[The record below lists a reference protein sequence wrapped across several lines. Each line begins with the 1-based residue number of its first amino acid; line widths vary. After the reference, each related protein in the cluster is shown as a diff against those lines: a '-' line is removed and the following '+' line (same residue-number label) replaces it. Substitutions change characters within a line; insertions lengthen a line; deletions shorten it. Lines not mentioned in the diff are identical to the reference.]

1 MEKEAQDTS
10 ESNLPMLEH
19 GLEAF
24 RDQDWTHAKWNGKI
38 VVVPLEDDTYSIY
51 VNGNDGSYRPLLSEL
66 TYEHAHD
73 LVDLLNTQDE
83 IKEARA
89 ALQEPQPDEG
99 TFNMVVGANETR
111 LDSAREAGAA
121 FFHADITERPAVI
134 HGMPAGPGTGPGG
147 SARLMAEA
155 VIHVQYEDG
164 SKRYVKYLPYSD
176 KEADKEF
183 RVGYFEALDKSVN
196 ERLKAADWEA
206 AKPAHPSAAPMLDQ
220 RLYEDLEELS
230 KNDFEKAAKAWEQ
243 HAPQG
248 TTGPTFVDREWK
260 RQFDALHEIQSTA
273 RNGIAEPPSGG
284 VPAHVKGVNLNK
296 VITMEKE
303 AQDAIKY
310 IGERL
315 PKPDWETARN
325 LVSSADR
332 KGFVY
337 LAKPNAQYAGKVLM
351 MSETHLVQQVGK
363 NSAVAHDLSVL
374 ENGPELE
381 RQFDNGEIK
390 AGRTNIKVEYGQ
402 DRGKAD
408 IVTYNQQR
416 AETVQTQ
423 AEKWAEQ
430 NITNSKSRETF
441 LKHVRTFAQDM
452 AKGQEPAKTLP
463 DKAKAPE
470 TTQTPQQQ
478 QRGR

>member
-1 MEKEAQDTS
+1 MELPDDPNLLLDQANRGELYAVQCSNTDFTVKEED
-10 ESNLPMLEH
+10 LEI
-19 GLEAF
+19 GLRF
-24 RDQDWTHAKWNGKI
+24 RDYLEQAVQRKDYVGTDAKKA
-38 VVVPLEDDTYSIY
+38 LTYS
-51 VNGNDGSYRPLLSEL
+51 NS
-66 TYEHAHD
+66 
-73 LVDLLNTQDE
+73 
-83 IKEARA
+83 
-89 ALQEPQPDEG
+89 
-99 TFNMVVGANETR
+99 
-111 LDSAREAGAA
+111 
-121 FFHADITERPAVI
+121 
-134 HGMPAGPGTGPGG
+134 
-147 SARLMAEA
+147 
-155 VIHVQYEDG
+155 
-164 SKRYVKYLPYSD
+164 
-176 KEADKEF
+176 
-183 RVGYFEALDKSVN
+183 
-196 ERLKAADWEA
+196 
-206 AKPAHPSAAPMLDQ
+206 
-220 RLYEDLEELS
+220 LYEDLVNEV
-230 KNDFEKAAKAWEQ
+230 AADQAENHRWKLI
-243 HAPQG
+243 G
-248 TTGPTFVDREWK
+248 YDIRTGHGSASPYSIQNESTATQTAAMLAAISGSGRLNSLLPNTHQVSTL
-260 RQFDALHEIQSTA
+260 DALHVIQNTA
-273 RNGIAEPPSGG
+273 RNDIVVPPSGG

-296 VITMEKE
+296 VFTMEKE

-351 MSETHLVQQVGK
+351 MSDTHLVQQVGK
-363 NSAVAHDLSVL
+363 NSAVAHDLSIL

-381 RQFDNGEIK
+381 RKFDNGEIK
-390 AGRTNIKVEYGQ
+390 AGRTNIKVEYSQ

-416 AETVQTQ
+416 AEIVQIQ

-463 DKAKAPE
+463 DKEAKAPE
-470 TTQTPQQQ
+470 KTQAPQQQ

>member
-1 MEKEAQDTS
+1 MDIQQS
-10 ESNLPMLEH
+10 EGNLPELKDMELPNDPN
-19 GLEAF
+19 LL
-24 RDQDWTHAKWNGKI
+24 RDQANRG
-38 VVVPLEDDTYSIY
+38 
-51 VNGNDGSYRPLLSEL
+51 EL
-66 TYEHAHD
+66 YAAQRANHD
-73 LVDLLNTQDE
+73 LTVKEEDAEIGLRFLDLLEQTAQRKDNVGTDA
-83 IKEARA
+83 KK
-89 ALQEPQPDEG
+89 AL
-99 TFNMVVGANETR
+99 THFN
-111 LDSAREAGAA
+111 S
-121 FFHADITERPAVI
+121 
-134 HGMPAGPGTGPGG
+134 
-147 SARLMAEA
+147 
-155 VIHVQYEDG
+155 
-164 SKRYVKYLPYSD
+164 
-176 KEADKEF
+176 
-183 RVGYFEALDKSVN
+183 
-196 ERLKAADWEA
+196 
-206 AKPAHPSAAPMLDQ
+206 
-220 RLYEDLEELS
+220 LYEDLVGEVAADQAESHRWKLIGYDIRTGTGSASLYDLQNEAAATQAAVMLAALS
-230 KNDFEKAAKAWEQ
+230 GGNRLNSLLPDVPKVS
-243 HAPQG
+243 
-248 TTGPTFVDREWK
+248 TI
-260 RQFDALHEIQSTA
+260 DALHEIQSTA

-296 VITMEKE
+296 VVTMEKE
-303 AQDAIKY
+303 AQDTIKY

-452 AKGQEPAKTLP
+452 AKGQEPAKTRP
-463 DKAKAPE
+463 NTAKAPE
-470 TTQTPQQQ
+470 KTQAPQQQ

>member
-1 MEKEAQDTS
+1 MDIQQS
-10 ESNLPMLEH
+10 ESDLPVLKE
-19 GLEAF
+19 LLKAF
-24 RDQDWTHAKWNGKI
+24 REQDWTHAKWNGKI

-73 LVDLLNTQDE
+73 LVDLLNVQDE
-83 IKEARA
+83 IKEARSTIHDNMGLPNDLNLLRDHA
-89 ALQEPQPDEG
+89 NRGELYALQR
-99 TFNMVVGANETR
+99 ANHDLTVKE
-111 LDSAREAGAA
+111 
-121 FFHADITERPAVI
+121 
-134 HGMPAGPGTGPGG
+134 
-147 SARLMAEA
+147 
-155 VIHVQYEDG
+155 EDVEIG
-164 SKRYVKYLPYSD
+164 LR
-176 KEADKEF
+176 F
-183 RVGYFEALDKSVN
+183 RDL
-196 ERLKAADWEA
+196 
-206 AKPAHPSAAPMLDQ
+206 LDQ
-220 RLYEDLEELS
+220 TAQRKDNVGTEAKRALTYFNTLYEDLASEVAADQADRHRWKLIGYDIRTGTGSASLHNLPNEAAVTQAAVMLAALS
-230 KNDFEKAAKAWEQ
+230 GGNRLNSLLPDV
-243 HAPQG
+243 PNVS
-248 TTGPTFVDREWK
+248 T
-260 RQFDALHEIQSTA
+260 FDALHEIQSTA
-273 RNGIAEPPSGG
+273 CTVIAEPPSGG

-325 LVSSADR
+325 LVSSSDR

-351 MSETHLVQQVGK
+351 MSDTHLVQQVGK
-363 NSAVAHDLSVL
+363 NSAVAHDLSIL

-390 AGRTNIKVEYGQ
+390 AGRTNIKVEYGH

-416 AETVQTQ
+416 AESVQTQ

-452 AKGQEPAKTLP
+452 AKGQEPTKTLP

-470 TTQTPQQQ
+470 KTQAPQQQ

>member
-89 ALQEPQPDEG
+89 ALQEPQPDLRNVMELPNDPNLPPDDPQKIREAANYQELAALQRSGRNFTMRDSDVVIGERFRDLLEITSQRQDRPGQEAKKALEHFTNLYTYFNRRDQWKAIGYDIRTGTSSARPYNSPNEG
-99 TFNMVVGANETR
+99 TATIAAVMLATLSDGDR
-111 LDSAREAGAA
+111 LNS
-121 FFHADITERPAVI
+121 
-134 HGMPAGPGTGPGG
+134 
-147 SARLMAEA
+147 L
-155 VIHVQYEDG
+155 
-164 SKRYVKYLPYSD
+164 LPD
-176 KEADKEF
+176 D
-183 RVGYFEALDKSVN
+183 
-196 ERLKAADWEA
+196 
-206 AKPAHPSAAPMLDQ
+206 
-220 RLYEDLEELS
+220 
-230 KNDFEKAAKAWEQ
+230 
-243 HAPQG
+243 APQ
-248 TTGPTFVDREWK
+248 V
-260 RQFDALHEIQSTA
+260 
-273 RNGIAEPPSGG
+273 SGG

-390 AGRTNIKVEYGQ
+390 AGRTHIKVEYGQ
-402 DRGKAD
+402 DRGKVD